1 MTRIHAICLV
11 KNEGDIVAQTLRY
24 ASSFCHKIYVF
35 DTGSHDD
42 SWQQVKKSAS
52 DVVIP
57 FRHEDVPF
65 YDGLRAQVF
74 NAIRSDL
81 AAGDWLYILDADEFL
96 AEDPHKAIRI
106 AEGEGAQQINT
117 AQYNFHFTDVDWEQ
131 YRQGLDSRDYPI
143 SQRRRYYCFT
153 NMEQR
158 LFRIDPD
165 LTWPDYVNAENPHG
179 FMAPQ
184 GSRKLKKCSYKIPN
198 CHYQYRDPEQIQLR
212 LKTRRSARETNQH
225 NFVHYQSLDTDMN
238 WQRYIAPSQ
247 QLNYYNNDGVFRIRL
262 EERIALFKQ
271 FFGTRDFFRFDF
283 LVS

>member
-1 MTRIHAICLV
+1 MKRIHAICLV
-11 KNEGDIVAQTLRY
+11 KNEGDIVAQTLHY

-35 DTGSHDD
+35 DTGSNDD

-81 AAGDWLYILDADEFL
+81 AVGDWLYILDADEFL
-96 AEDPHKAIRI
+96 AEDPHKGIRI
-106 AEGEGAQQINT
+106 AEAEGAQQINT
-117 AQYNFHFTDVDWEQ
+117 AQYNFHFTDADWEQ

-158 LFRIDPD
+158 LFRIDSD
-165 LTWPDYVNAENPHG
+165 LTWPDCINAENPHG

-212 LKTRRSARETNQH
+212 LQTRRAARETNRH

-238 WQRYIAPSQ
+238 WQRYIA
-247 QLNYYNNDGVFRIRL
+247 
-262 EERIALFKQ
+262 
-271 FFGTRDFFRFDF
+271 
-283 LVS
+283 LVKN